1 MEDTESGP
9 PWPDMVVEFELNSAR
24 IVATLGGDR
33 GAIVENVPKLL
44 CWEGRL
50 FSIERR
56 EDGNLNTLEY
66 RFGFS
71 ESEDA
76 DPMASEATM
85 GRIVITGRHANGLE
99 LEIRGDGWIGYDDKG
114 NVEGTFDS
122 PPILIAEDDD
132 PEEVPDESSRQFP
145 DFPMPPQFNKARLQ
159 VNPSFRRWSDED
171 Y

>member
-76 DPMASEATM
+76 DPMASEAIM

-132 PEEVPDESSRQFP
+132 PEDVPDESSRQFP
-145 DFPMPPQFNKARLQ
+145 DFPMPPQFNRARR
-159 VNPSFRRWSDED
+159 VVSDFDRR
-171 Y
+171 